1 MAEENSLDKIAPK
14 VDKETEAFYS
24 LCDET
29 FFPPID
35 LGKYQVPEEVLTYVP
50 ERIARACKVLP
61 VSRVGSILTIA
72 ISDPSDIFLLDN
84 LALITELEISPIIAP
99 ETQILGAIERYYSL
113 AKAEAAKEE
122 EESQLEG
129 ETEEI
134 SSFKEQKFNVEEI
147 TRISKETKVVNAV
160 NKILSDAVKS
170 RASDIHV
177 EPFEKDV
184 RVRYRI
190 DGILHTVK
198 TIEKK
203 YQQAVTARLKLMA
216 RLDITQKRV
225 PQDGRFGFRTQEKEV
240 DVRMSILP
248 IDFGEKI
255 VIRLLDKANIKLDIE
270 TIGFSPYALEIFK
283 KAIAKPFGL
292 ILLTGPTGSGKTTTL
307 YTLLNRLN
315 TIDRNITTIEDPV
328 EYNLAG
334 ITQIPV
340 RHEIELDFATILRA
354 TLRQSPDII
363 MVGEIRDF
371 ETVDIAMKAA
381 LTGHIVLSTLHTND
395 APSAITRL
403 LNMGVEPFLISSSLN
418 LIAAQRLVR
427 KICPKCKVSY
437 KMDLSGYADV
447 PEEHR
452 KKDAT
457 LYKGKGCDDCKKSGY
472 KGRVAVAEVFLLD
485 AKLRE
490 MIMKKEPTDSMQE
503 YARAHAGMKTLREDA
518 MDKCLR
524 GETTFDEVLRITLM

>member
-1 MAEENSLDKIAPK
+1 MADENKEDIRQKIDKA
-14 VDKETEAFYS
+14 TEDFHSICA
-24 LCDET
+24 ET

-35 LGKYQVPEEVLTYVP
+35 LSKYQIPAEVLTYIP

-61 VSRVGSILTIA
+61 VSRVGSILTVA
-72 ISDPSDIFLLDN
+72 LSEPSDILLLDN
-84 LALITELEISPIIAP
+84 LSLVTELEISPVIAP
-99 ETQILGAIERYYSL
+99 EAQILSAIERYYSL
-113 AKAEAAKEE
+113 AQSEIAKEE
-122 EESQLEG
+122 EGEVEG
-129 ETEEI
+129 ETEEL

-147 TRISKETKVVNAV
+147 ARISKETRIVNAV

-170 RASDIHV
+170 RSSDIHV

-190 DGILHTVK
+190 DGMLHLVK

-216 RLDITQKRV
+216 RLDITQKRM

-255 VIRLLDKANIKLDIE
+255 VIRLLDKANVKLDIE
-270 TIGFSPYALEIFK
+270 SLGFSPYALEVFI
-283 KAIAKPFGL
+283 KAVAKPFGL

-315 TIDRNITTIEDPV
+315 GPERNITTIEDPV

-340 RHEIELDFATILRA
+340 RHEIDLDFATILRA

-418 LIAAQRLVR
+418 LVAAQRLVR
-427 KICPKCKVSY
+427 KICLKCKTSY
-437 KMDLSGYADV
+437 KMDLSEYKDV
-447 PEEHR
+447 PLQYR
-452 KKDAT
+452 KKDVT

-472 KGRVAVAEVFLLD
+472 KGRVAVAEVFTLD
-485 AKLRE
+485 TKLRE
-490 MIMKKEPTDSMQE
+490 MIMKRISTEVMQE
-503 YARAHAGMKTLREDA
+503 YARANAGMKTLREDA
-518 MDKCLR
+518 MEKCLR
-524 GETTFDEVLRITLM
+524 GETTFEEVLRITLM

>member
-1 MAEENSLDKIAPK
+1 MAEENGSEKIIPN
-14 VDKETEAFYS
+14 VDKETDAFYS
-24 LCDET
+24 ICEET

-35 LGKYQVPEEVLTYVP
+35 LNKYQVPEEVLTYIP

-61 VSRVGSILTIA
+61 ISRVGSILTVA
-72 ISDPSDIFLLDN
+72 LSEPSDIFLLDN

-99 ETQILGAIERYYSL
+99 EPQILGAIERYYSL

-122 EESQLEG
+122 EEGQLEG

-147 TRISKETKVVNAV
+147 TRISKETRVVNAV

-184 RVRYRI
+184 RVRYRV
-190 DGILHTVK
+190 DGILHEVK
-198 TIEKK
+198 RIENK

-315 TIDRNITTIEDPV
+315 TSERNITTIEDPV

-334 ITQIPV
+334 VTQIPV

-427 KICPKCKVSY
+427 KICLKCKTSY
-437 KMDLSGYADV
+437 KIDLSAYKDI
-447 PEEHR
+447 PEQYR
-452 KKDAT
+452 KKDMT
-457 LYKGKGCDDCKKSGY
+457 LYKGKGCNECNYTGY
-472 KGRVAVAEVFLLD
+472 LGRIAIFEVLKITTTINKMILQQTTAKDIENQAKTEGMILMKQDGYLKVLDGITSIEEVLRVAEV
-485 AKLRE
+485 
-490 MIMKKEPTDSMQE
+490 
-503 YARAHAGMKTLREDA
+503 
-518 MDKCLR
+518 
-524 GETTFDEVLRITLM
+524 